1 MELQVYKNAEFGS
14 VRTTTIGGQPYFV
27 GKDVADILGYA
38 NTRKA
43 LIDHIDDEDK
53 GVTKCDTLG
62 GKQDLIIINESGLY
76 SLILSSKMPNA
87 KKFKRWV
94 TSEVLPAI
102 RKHGLYATDDL
113 IANPDLA
120 IAAFTA
126 LKEEREKNKE
136 LMAAVA
142 IGQQQIAEMKPKATY
157 YDVVLKCRDAV
168 NISVIAKDYGWS
180 AMRMNEYLH
189 EKGIQFKQ
197 GDIWLLYQKYAP
209 NGYTKTNTHIYEDS
223 KGIQHTKVHTKWT
236 QKGRLFIYEQLKA
249 DGIYP
254 QIEMEV

>member
-27 GKDVADILGYA
+27 GKDVAGILGYS
-38 NTRKA
+38 NSRKA
-43 LIDHIDDEDK
+43 LIDHVDEEDK

-126 LKEEREKNKE
+126 LKVEREKNKE

-236 QKGRLFIYEQLKA
+236 QKGRLFIYEQLKV